1 MSHHV
6 LDLDTLAS
14 TKQLKPIAYRYYEFN
29 VERNGSWTGTEAEAL
44 AEAVQ
49 ELDAVRKDAET
60 YSYMHWGEN
69 ERERVTVSR
78 ERLISFGAALCDG
91 CTRDEVYDLWF
102 ISF

>member
-14 TKQLKPIAYRYYEFN
+14 AKAMKPIAYRYYEFN
-29 VERNGSWTGTEAEAL
+29 LECHGVWTGTEAEAL

-60 YSYMHWGEN
+60 YSYMHWGQD

-78 ERLISFGAALCDG
+78 ERLVAFGAALLDG
-91 CTRDEVYDLWF
+91 CTLDEVYDLWF
-102 ISF
+102 TSF